1 MAIKF
6 LLFIFILIFIASFG
20 LFITGALFFGINA
33 GTILGLFC
41 TLGSFA
47 GVTTLGKAVT
57 QNG

>member
-1 MAIKF
+1 MALKILF
-6 LLFIFILIFIASFG
+6 FIFILIFIASFG
-20 LFITGALFFGINA
+20 LFCLTALFYGINA
-33 GTILGLFC
+33 GTILGLAC

>member
-6 LLFIFILIFIASFG
+6 LFFIFILIFIASFT
-20 LFITGALFFGINA
+20 LFCMTALCFGINA
-33 GTILGLFC
+33 GTILGLAC

>member
-6 LLFIFILIFIASFG
+6 LFFVFILIFIASFT
-20 LFITGALFFGINA
+20 LFCMTALFFGINA
-33 GTILGLFC
+33 GTILGLAC
-41 TLGSFA
+41 TIGSFA